1 MMPRWSTGAAIGAE
15 SGASRETIMNPFLH
29 STVAQPM
36 AAPSVSAGSPG
47 TARRVLAGVA
57 LGLAC
62 LSAPA
67 AAVNVN
73 AATASELQEI
83 SGIGPKT
90 AQVIISER
98 QRGGAYASMADLSDR
113 VKGIGPKKA
122 ARLAAA
128 GLQVVPDAPSVDTS
142 LSPVRA
148 PAAKPG
154 PEPKRGGDAAGGD
167 TAGALSRLSGFLAR

>member
-1 MMPRWSTGAAIGAE
+1 MMSRWSIGAAIGAE

-29 STVAQPM
+29 STVAQPTTGR
-36 AAPSVSAGSPG
+36 PSNARPHRM
-47 TARRVLAGVA
+47 ARRVLAGVA

-73 AATASELQEI
+73 AATASQLQEV

-98 QRGGAYASMADLSDR
+98 QRGGAYASMEDLSDR

-128 GLQVVPDAPSVDTS
+128 GLQVVPEASIDASSSAVPGFGARPDA
-142 LSPVRA
+142 A
-148 PAAKPG
+148 PKSGAA
-154 PEPKRGGDAAGGD
+154 AAGGD
-167 TAGALSRLSGFLAR
+167 AAGALSRLSGFLAR